1 MPTVQQTVRRVTRQA
16 EEHLAQQRA
25 EKFRFPYA
33 NLEGYPASY
42 EIIKQISREDS
53 ERWGVVAYAG
63 TKGRVRIGIVH
74 PDNGQ
79 TITFLRQ
86 FATEHKVSLVLT
98 VISETSLHYM
108 LGLYDSLE
116 QQQEELRKEEAEKH
130 QEAEKHNYAKLVKT
144 LDDLK
149 TYATKINTSEL
160 FDLVLA
166 AAVNQNASDI
176 HFEPAEDSYAIR
188 FRIDGVLQEAVMLPD
203 ASVKQLVSRIKMHAN
218 LKLDLSEKPQD
229 GRFSMLIGGKE
240 VDFRVSSLPS
250 QYGESIVMRILRQ
263 DMQQLHL
270 EELGFNERDLTLIRE
285 AIHKPYGMIIITGP
299 TGSGKTTTLYAVLNE
314 INSSEK
320 KIITLEDP
328 IEYRLAGIEQSQI
341 ESSKQY
347 SFADALRACLRQDP
361 DILMVGEIRDEETA
375 RIALNAALTGHLVLT
390 TIHANNAVMA
400 MPRLVDMG
408 IEPFFLS
415 GSINAVV
422 AQRLVRKV
430 NTDPATQQK
439 VPYKGRMVIAEVL
452 RPSADF
458 ERAVIKREDYST
470 LLDLAKA
477 TGMTTMMEDGRGKA
491 ANSLTTE
498 EEVARVTQEMAT

>member
-1 MPTVQQTVRRVTRQA
+1 MPTVQQTVRRVTRQS
-16 EEHLAQQRA
+16 EERLAQQRA
-25 EKFRFPYA
+25 EKLRFPYA

-42 EIIKQISREDS
+42 EIMKQISRE
-53 ERWGVVAYAG
+53 EAEKWQVVAYAG

-79 TITFLRQ
+79 TISYLRQ
-86 FATEHKVSLVLT
+86 FSTEHKVSLVLT

-108 LGLYDSLE
+108 LDLYDSLVE
-116 QQQEELRKEEAEKH
+116 QQAQLAKDTEKKA
-130 QEAEKHNYAKLVKT
+130 QEAEKHDYAKLVKT

-149 TYATKINTSEL
+149 TYAQKINTSEL

-166 AAVNQNASDI
+166 SAINQNASDI
-176 HFEPAEDSYAIR
+176 HFEPTEDTYAIR
-188 FRIDGVLQEAVMLPD
+188 FRIDGVLQQAVVLPGG
-203 ASVKQLVSRIKMHAN
+203 SIKQLVSRIKMHAN
-218 LKLDLSEKPQD
+218 LKLDLSEKSQD
-229 GRFSMLIGGKE
+229 GRFSMLIGGQE

-250 QYGESIVMRILRQ
+250 QYGESFVMRILRQ
-263 DMQQLHL
+263 DMQQLRL
-270 EELGFNERDLTLIRE
+270 DELGFTERDLVMMRE
-285 AIHKPYGMIIITGP
+285 AMHKPYGMIIVTGP

-314 INSSEK
+314 LNSSEK

-328 IEYRLAGIEQSQI
+328 IEYRLKGIEQSQI
-341 ESSKQY
+341 ESTKQY

-400 MPRLVDMG
+400 MPRIVDMG

-415 GSINAVV
+415 GSINAIV

-430 NTDPATQQK
+430 NPDPATK
-439 VPYKGRMVIAEVL
+439 EKFPYKGRMVISEVL
-452 RPSADF
+452 KPSPDF
-458 ERAVIKREDYST
+458 ERAVIKHEDYST
-470 LLDLAKA
+470 LLDLAKN
-477 TGMTTMMEDGRGKA
+477 TGMTTMMEDGRSKA
-491 ANSLTTE
+491 AASLTTE
-498 EEVARVTQEMAT
+498 EEVARVTQEST

>member
-1 MPTVQQTVRRVTRQA
+1 MQQTVRRVTRQA
-16 EEHLAQQRA
+16 EERLAQQRA
-25 EKFRFPYA
+25 EKLRFPYA

-42 EIIKQISREDS
+42 DIIKLISRADS
-53 ERWGVVAYAG
+53 EKWQVVAYAG
-63 TKGRVRIGIVH
+63 TKGRVRLGIVH

-79 TITFLRQ
+79 AVSFLRQ
-86 FATEHKVSLVLT
+86 FSTEHKVNLVLT
-98 VISETSLHYM
+98 VISETSLQYM
-108 LGLYDSLE
+108 LNLYDSLVE
-116 QQQEELRKEEAEKH
+116 QQKELAKSLEKKNAEAE
-130 QEAEKHNYAKLVKT
+130 QHNYAKLVKT

-149 TYATKINTSEL
+149 QYALKINTSEL

-166 AAVNQNASDI
+166 AAINQNASDI

-188 FRIDGVLQEAVMLPD
+188 FRIDGVLQQAVMLPG
-203 ASVKQLVSRIKMHAN
+203 ASIKQLVSRIKMHAN

-229 GRFSMLIGGKE
+229 GRFSMQIGNQE

-263 DMQQLHL
+263 DMQQLRL
-270 EELGFNERDLTLIRE
+270 EELGFNEHDLTMIRD
-285 AIHKPYGMIIITGP
+285 AITKPYGMIIITGP

-314 INSSEK
+314 LNSSEK

-328 IEYRLAGIEQSQI
+328 IEYRLKGIEQSQI

-400 MPRLVDMG
+400 MPRIVDMG

-415 GSINAVV
+415 GSINAIV
-422 AQRLVRKV
+422 AQRLVRKI
-430 NTDPATQQK
+430 NNDPTTQEK
-439 VPYKGRMVIAEVL
+439 HPYKGRMVIAEAL
-452 RPSADF
+452 KPSPDF

-470 LLDLAKA
+470 LLDLAKK
-477 TGMTTMMEDGRGKA
+477 TGMTTMMEDGRAKA
-491 ANSLTTE
+491 AASQTTE
-498 EEVARVTQEMAT
+498 EEVARVTQESN

>member
-16 EEHLAQQRA
+16 EERLAQQRA
-25 EKFRFPYA
+25 EKLRFPYA
-33 NLEGYPASY
+33 NLEGYPANY
-42 EIIKQISREDS
+42 DIMKQISREDA
-53 ERWGVVAYAG
+53 EKWQVVAYAG
-63 TKGRVRIGIVH
+63 TKGRIRIGIVH

-79 TITFLRQ
+79 TVSYLRQ
-86 FATEHKVSLVLT
+86 FATTHKVSLVLT
-98 VISETSLHYM
+98 VISETSLHAM
-108 LGLYDSLE
+108 LDLYDALVE
-116 QQQEELRKEEAEKH
+116 QQKELVKEDAKKA
-130 QEAEKHNYAKLVKT
+130 QEAEKHDYAKLVKT

-149 TYATKINTSEL
+149 AYALKINTSEL

-166 AAVNQNASDI
+166 SAINQNASDI
-176 HFEPAEDSYAIR
+176 HFEPTEDTYAIR
-188 FRIDGVLQEAVMLPD
+188 FRIDGVLQQAVVLPG
-203 ASVKQLVSRIKMHAN
+203 ASIKQLVSRIKMHAN

-229 GRFSMLIGGKE
+229 GRFSMLIGGQE

-263 DMQQLHL
+263 DMQQLRL
-270 EELGFNERDLTLIRE
+270 EELGFNEHDLILIRN
-285 AIHKPYGMIIITGP
+285 AIQKPYGMIIVTGP

-314 INSSEK
+314 LNSTEK

-328 IEYRLAGIEQSQI
+328 IEYRLKGIEQSQI

-347 SFADALRACLRQDP
+347 SFADALRAVLRQDP

-400 MPRLVDMG
+400 MPRIVDMG

-415 GSINAVV
+415 GSINAIV
-422 AQRLVRKV
+422 AQRLVRKI
-430 NTDPATQQK
+430 NTDPATK
-439 VPYKGRMVIAEVL
+439 EKFPYKGRMVIAEVL
-452 RPSADF
+452 KPSPDF

-470 LLDLAKA
+470 LLDLARA
-477 TGMTTMMEDGRGKA
+477 TGMTTMMEDGRSKA
-491 ANSLTTE
+491 AASLTTE
-498 EEVARVTQEMAT
+498 EEVSRVTQEST